1 MLLPAVPRL
10 VDGHGL
16 VVDVVDD
23 AGLAVVE
30 VLAASA
36 VVLLRG
42 DLLLLVA
49 RVVRGVPV
57 EAVFAVLAGL
67 AVIRGVGAGL
77 AAAAVGGAAVA
88 RSAAMSGNG
97 NKLKELSGLGNEN
110 QCTVLRYV
118 RANDDGVIAIT
129 QLLLGGI
136 KLFLEC

>member
-67 AVIRGVGAGL
+67 AAVVRGVGAGL

-110 QCTVLRYV
+110 QCTVLR
-118 RANDDGVIAIT
+118 
-129 QLLLGGI
+129 
-136 KLFLEC
+136 